1 MIPFLSRGLF
11 KKGIQRANTSLL
23 EQGNVHT
30 GDRGWS
36 SRWPKV
42 PPQTSD
48 IVVYFSWAR
57 STKNK
62 PRSPFEE
69 VFDLSIERIVT
80 YDLFVRFEKSTVFRV
95 DCVDCNLA
103 ARGIP
108 FPENLKK
115 IPFHQLVQCGAHIH
129 ISALDFG
136 WQQAKRLVKPHVA
149 PVIATVRCLL
159 CVI

>member
-1 MIPFLSRGLF
+1 M
-11 KKGIQRANTSLL
+11 
-23 EQGNVHT
+23 
-30 GDRGWS
+30 
-36 SRWPKV
+36 

-69 VFDLSIERIVT
+69 AFDLNIEGIAT
-80 YDLFVRFEKSTVFRV
+80 YDLFVRFKKSTVFRV

-108 FPENLKK
+108 FPKTSRR
-115 IPFHQLVQCGAHIH
+115 FFS
-129 ISALDFG
+129 ISWFSALFIFIISVLDFG
-136 WQQAKRLVKPHVA
+136 WQQSGALFLP
-149 PVIATVRCLL
+149 ITSQLTGL
-159 CVI
+159 F